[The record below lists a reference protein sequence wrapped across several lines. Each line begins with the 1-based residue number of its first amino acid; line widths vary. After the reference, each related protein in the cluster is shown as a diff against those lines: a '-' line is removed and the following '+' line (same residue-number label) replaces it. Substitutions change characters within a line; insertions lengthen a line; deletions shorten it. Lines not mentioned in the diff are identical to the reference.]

1 MTITAQEGNKL
12 DKIQN
17 NTVPFI
23 RHPSRTYGQ
32 PLEPLSTTFIS
43 VMTKETNLVS
53 RSPVP
58 GVRPHGELR
67 ELRRQEPGRLRE
79 VGLAWEKEIELSK
92 AKIRTE

>member
-43 VMTKETNLVS
+43 VMTKETNFDKCRPLRIS

-58 GVRPHGELR
+58 GVRPHGKLR
-67 ELRRQEPGRLRE
+67 EQRRQKPGRLRE
-79 VGLAWEKEIELSK
+79 VVLAWKKEIE
-92 AKIRTE
+92 